1 MTEGLKKSQNTRVVQ
16 IAIDGDA
23 GSGKTTIGKI
33 LAEKLAFEFIDSG
46 LFYRLATFL
55 IIREGIQLDKRNWL
69 KTLDTKIIEFVD
81 DSFVV
86 GGEKILNEL
95 LRSKEVEDLV
105 SDVSKPV
112 EVRDFITNSL
122 RKIASNL
129 NVVMV
134 GRDIGTV
141 VLKDAFL
148 KVYLTATIEER
159 AKRRY
164 EELLGKGF
172 DVVFDDVIENLK
184 KRDLMDS
191 SRENSPLAIALDAYV
206 IDTTD
211 ISIQE
216 VVEKIFLFLEG
227 KKYALRISSRP
238 R

>member
-1 MTEGLKKSQNTRVVQ
+1 
-16 IAIDGDA
+16 
-23 GSGKTTIGKI
+23 
-33 LAEKLAFEFIDSG
+33 
-46 LFYRLATFL
+46 
-55 IIREGIQLDKRNWL
+55 
-69 KTLDTKIIEFVD
+69 
-81 DSFVV
+81 
-86 GGEKILNEL
+86 
-95 LRSKEVEDLV
+95 
-105 SDVSKPV
+105 
-112 EVRDFITNSL
+112 
-122 RKIASNL
+122 
-129 NVVMV
+129 MV
-134 GRDIGTV
+134 GRDIGTI

-172 DVVFDDVIENLK
+172 DVAFDDVIENLK
-184 KRDLMDS
+184 KRDLIDS